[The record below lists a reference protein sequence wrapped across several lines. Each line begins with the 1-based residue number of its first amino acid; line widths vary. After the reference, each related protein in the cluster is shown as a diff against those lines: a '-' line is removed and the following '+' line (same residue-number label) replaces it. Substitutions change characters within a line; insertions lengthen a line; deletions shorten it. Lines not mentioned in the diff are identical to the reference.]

1 MACRNAARAREAE
14 ARLLSEVP
22 NARVTSLLVDMS
34 EPESVHAFGR
44 SFAERV
50 DHLDVVIHNAGVFGV
65 PLARNS
71 AGHELHLATNYLAP
85 YTLTAL
91 LLPFF
96 RAPSGG
102 RVVHVGSL
110 ASRFCKLGLGELH
123 RDESEYKAAA
133 AYARSKLA
141 LLSHSME
148 LNRRL
153 QKSGSKVIAVS
164 AHPGFAPTEGA
175 RTFSLARHK
184 SALGRFW
191 VDKAQGLL
199 SSVAQAAR
207 PILHAA
213 CAEGVR
219 GGEYYGPG
227 GWLEISGA
235 PAKARVNRSALDEE
249 LARNLWS
256 TAEKLSG
263 VRYLTEQ

>member
-1 MACRNAARAREAE
+1 MN
-14 ARLLSEVP
+14 
-22 NARVTSLLVDMS
+22 
-34 EPESVHAFGR
+34 
-44 SFAERV
+44 
-50 DHLDVVIHNAGVFGV
+50 HLDVLIHNAGVFGV

-71 AGHELHLATNYLAP
+71 AGHELHLATNYLGP
-85 YTLTAL
+85 YALTAL
-91 LLPFF
+91 LLPYFG
-96 RAPSGG
+96 AASGG

-110 ASRFCKLGLGELH
+110 ASRFCKLDPAELH
-123 RDESEYKAAA
+123 RDDPDYKAAA

-141 LLSHSME
+141 LLSHTME

-175 RTFSLARHK
+175 RTFSLSRHK

-191 VDKAQGLL
+191 VNKAQGLL
-199 SSVAQAAR
+199 SSVAKAAR

-227 GWLEISGA
+227 GWLEIAGA
-235 PAKARVNRSALDEE
+235 PARALVNRSALDEA
-249 LARNLWS
+249 LARNLWT

-263 VRYLTEQ
+263 VRYLAEQ